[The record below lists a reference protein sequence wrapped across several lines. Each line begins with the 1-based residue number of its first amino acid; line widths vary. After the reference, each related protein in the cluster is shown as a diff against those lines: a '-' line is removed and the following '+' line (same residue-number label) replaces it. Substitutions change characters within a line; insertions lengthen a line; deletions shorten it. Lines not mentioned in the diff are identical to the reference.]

1 MDRELVSKAA
11 KKLKQSKSR
20 AIWILCLC
28 LLSTVVGIDT
38 YSSLT
43 KAAEAYT
50 GEPDCGKEEH
60 AHDSSCYAEGNTILV
75 CDREEEEGHIHE
87 ESCYMPEDTLIC
99 GMEEHVH
106 TEDCYKEQTEE
117 EPGNEDPKPPVLSE
131 EEAEAPVKES
141 QPLEFEELS
150 GNTRIQVSFE
160 DADAFN
166 EEDMPV
172 TMTVKPIE

>member
-50 GEPDCGKEEH
+50 GEPDCGTEEH
-60 AHDSSCYAEGNTILV
+60 THDSSCYAEGNTILI
-75 CDREEEEGHIHE
+75 CDKEEEEGHVHE
-87 ESCYMPEDTLIC
+87 ESCYMPEGTLIC

-106 TEDCYKEQTEE
+106 SEDCYKEQAEE
-117 EPGNEDPKPPVLSE
+117 ELGNEDPESPVPEDPESPVLPE
-131 EEAEAPVKES
+131 VIGEEAEAPVTES
-141 QPLEFEELS
+141 QPLVFEELS
-150 GNTRIQVSFE
+150 GNTRIQV
-160 DADAFN
+160 
-166 EEDMPV
+166 MPL
-172 TMTVKPIE
+172 MKKICRSR